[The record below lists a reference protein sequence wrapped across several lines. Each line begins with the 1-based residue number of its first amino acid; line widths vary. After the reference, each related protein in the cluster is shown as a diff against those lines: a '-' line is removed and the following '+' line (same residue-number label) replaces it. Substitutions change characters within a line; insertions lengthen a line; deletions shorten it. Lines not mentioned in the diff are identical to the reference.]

1 VGAECYVYGYAL
13 VIMDI
18 TRRVLTAV
26 PRPNLDGTAAPIN
39 QFARMPHY
47 VSPDF
52 KNVVRI
58 SLNSLW
64 TTGFIDVQREP
75 IVLSVPDTAGRYN
88 VFSVMDM
95 WTNVFASLDKR
106 TTGTGPGAFLFVGR
120 NWNGTAPSDIC
131 EVFHCPTRYAWVLGQ
146 TQCDGEQEFA
156 AVNRLQAQYKLTPL
170 SAWGHP
176 YEPLGLAAD
185 PGVPLDVTPVDQ
197 VARMDAGAF
206 FGRLGPLMGDF
217 YDADGELLSGD
228 GRYVLRFER
237 GQFSPTNATW
247 SVSQYVGNFYVR
259 NLLNRYAIRPSM
271 LLTYGQDGSL
281 EIYFQAHSPGGDK
294 EANWLSVPSKET
306 FNVTIRDYWPMAGA
320 LDGSYKVP
328 PIKRVG

>member
-47 VSPDF
+47 VSPVF

-64 TTGFIDVQREP
+64 TTGFMDLQREP
-75 IVLSVPDTAGRYN
+75 MVLSVPDTAGRYY

-95 WTNVFASLDKR
+95 WTNVFASLGKR

-120 NWNGTAPSDIC
+120 NWNGTAPSDIRQ
-131 EVFHCPTRYAWVLGQ
+131 VFHCPTRYAWVLGQ

-176 YEPLGLAAD
+176 YEPPELAVD

-197 VARMDAGAF
+197 VARMDARSSRPTFSIRAPASINRRVRIF
-206 FGRLGPLMGDF
+206 RST
-217 YDADGELLSGD
+217 LLSLAASSASLVLCCSCTRRRSAS
-228 GRYVLRFER
+228 GR
-237 GQFSPTNATW
+237 AMC
-247 SVSQYVGNFYVR
+247 
-259 NLLNRYAIRPSM
+259 PS
-271 LLTYGQDGSL
+271 D
-281 EIYFQAHSPGGDK
+281 IC
-294 EANWLSVPSKET
+294 
-306 FNVTIRDYWPMAGA
+306 
-320 LDGSYKVP
+320 
-328 PIKRVG
+328 